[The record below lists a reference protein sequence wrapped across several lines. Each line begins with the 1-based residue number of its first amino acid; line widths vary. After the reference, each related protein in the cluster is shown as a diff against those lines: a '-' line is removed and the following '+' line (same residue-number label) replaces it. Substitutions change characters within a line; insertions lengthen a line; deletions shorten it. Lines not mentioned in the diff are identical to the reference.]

1 MTRISNALSMTVV
14 DLTHARELYT
24 IINIYQFTLKT
35 PHHNYRYRFSMRKYS
50 ITHQKKNP
58 KSLRVIAALMFCLLG
73 FPSNFTGKALKFEN
87 DSFNGLL
94 QASKEAATLTSNITN
109 GDGNQAFETNRG
121 EPNFSITANFL
132 IFTTMSFL
140 VSNILLCLLLSYLY
154 SVPYNKEGLLLYL
167 YRDLVKLCLSIT
179 WLWTITVIACTTIGN
194 GISIEGQAA
203 KLVANC
209 YLALGMLL
217 LITMNFIA
225 ILRLF
230 MVKENM
236 LDPPLPWNKTH
247 YEPSNSNIQFR
258 IANISL
264 TLSLIFILYIY
275 DAYPR
280 MYYNLKGDGRTL
292 LNLPIGTM
300 VISGIE
306 ITLIIAYTATSIV
319 TEVLQHTQR
328 LDIERSLPRQWNYL
342 LRANLIL
349 AGVFVLCGFL
359 IPHGKGY
366 LWIAFQIIMT
376 TMGVILP
383 GWMIVALP
391 QLRHFVIRRMRIN
404 TEYILET
411 SNSLLNYFQI
421 IRHWRRNSRVV
432 APTV

>member
-1 MTRISNALSMTVV
+1 MTVV
-14 DLTHARELYT
+14 DLTHARELYQIT
-24 IINIYQFTLKT
+24 IIFQL
-35 PHHNYRYRFSMRKYS
+35 SMRKYRAS
-50 ITHQKKNP
+50 DLKNNHRTVKIITI
-58 KSLRVIAALMFCLLG
+58 LIFCLIVL
-73 FPSNFTGKALKFEN
+73 PSNFTGKAVKLKNE
-87 DSFNGLL
+87 SFMDLF
-94 QASKEAATLTSNITN
+94 QASNKVAPSASNITN
-109 GDGNQAFETNRG
+109 ENGNQAYEVNRD
-121 EPNFSITANFL
+121 ELNFSITGNFL
-132 IFTTMSFL
+132 IFTTLSFF

-179 WLWTITVIACTTIGN
+179 WLWVITVITCAIIGN
-194 GISIEGQAA
+194 GLSIEGPPA
-203 KLVANC
+203 KFISNC
-209 YLALGMLL
+209 YLALGLLL

-225 ILRLF
+225 ILRFF

-247 YEPSNSNIQFR
+247 SEPFNSNIQLRSTNVAF
-258 IANISL
+258 
-264 TLSLIFILYIY
+264 TLSLICILYIC

-292 LNLPIGTM
+292 LNLPMGTM

-306 ITLIIAYTATSIV
+306 VTLIFTYTATSIV
-319 TEVLQHTQR
+319 TEVWQHTQR

-342 LRANLIL
+342 LRANLVL

-391 QLRHFVIRRMRIN
+391 QLRRYVIRRIRIN
-404 TEYILET
+404 VDYILET
-411 SNSLLNYFQI
+411 FNFLLNYIQS
-421 IRHWRRNSRVV
+421 IRHWRRNSSTV
-432 APTV
+432 APSA

>member
-1 MTRISNALSMTVV
+1 MTVINI
-14 DLTHARELYT
+14 TCARELCKTT
-24 IINIYQFTLKT
+24 ITFL
-35 PHHNYRYRFSMRKYS
+35 FSMLKYH
-50 ITHQKKNP
+50 TKDLKKD
-58 KSLRVIAALMFCLLG
+58 LRTVKILAALTLSVLAS
-73 FPSNFTGKALKFEN
+73 PSNFTGKAMKLKNE
-87 DSFNGLL
+87 SFVDLL
-94 QASKEAATLTSNITN
+94 QAAQKCKPLTSNITN
-109 GDGNQAFETNRG
+109 GDGNQAFETNK
-121 EPNFSITANFL
+121 EELNFSITTNFL
-132 IFTTMSFL
+132 IFTTSSFL

-179 WLWTITVIACTTIGN
+179 WLWVITVITCTIIGN
-194 GISIEGQAA
+194 GLSIEGPAA
-203 KLVANC
+203 KFIANC
-209 YLALGMLL
+209 YLAFGLLL

-225 ILRLF
+225 VLRFF

-247 YEPSNSNIQFR
+247 SEPFNSNIQLR
-258 IANISL
+258 VTNISL
-264 TLSLIFILYIY
+264 TLSLICILYIC

-280 MYYNLKGDGRTL
+280 MYYNLNGDGRTL

-306 ITLIIAYTATSIV
+306 VALIITYTATSIV
-319 TEVLQHTQR
+319 TEVWQHTQR

-342 LRANLIL
+342 LRANLVL

-383 GWMIVALP
+383 GWMIIALP
-391 QLRHFVIRRMRIN
+391 QLRRYAMRHMRIN
-404 TEYILET
+404 IEYILET
-411 SNSLLNYFQI
+411 SNFLLNYIQNL
-421 IRHWRRNSRVV
+421 RHWRRNSSAV
-432 APTV
+432 APSE

>member
-1 MTRISNALSMTVV
+1 MTVV
-14 DLTHARELYT
+14 DLTHGRELYQIT
-24 IINIYQFTLKT
+24 IIFRL
-35 PHHNYRYRFSMRKYS
+35 SMRKYRTS
-50 ITHQKKNP
+50 DLKNNHRTVKIITI
-58 KSLRVIAALMFCLLG
+58 LIFCLIG
-73 FPSNFTGKALKFEN
+73 FPSNFTGKAVKLKNE
-87 DSFNGLL
+87 SFMDLI
-94 QASKEAATLTSNITN
+94 QASNKVAPSASNITN
-109 GDGNQAFETNRG
+109 GVKNQAYETNKD
-121 EPNFSITANFL
+121 ELNFSITANFL
-132 IFTTMSFL
+132 IFTTLSFF

-179 WLWTITVIACTTIGN
+179 WLWAITVITCTIIGN
-194 GISIEGQAA
+194 GLSIEGPPA
-203 KLVANC
+203 KFISNC
-209 YLALGMLL
+209 YLALGLLL

-225 ILRLF
+225 ILRFF

-247 YEPSNSNIQFR
+247 SEPFNSNIQLR
-258 IANISL
+258 ITSMAF
-264 TLSLIFILYIY
+264 TLSLICILYIC

-292 LNLPIGTM
+292 LNLPMGTM

-306 ITLIIAYTATSIV
+306 VTLIFTYTATSIV
-319 TEVLQHTQR
+319 TEVWQHTQR

-342 LRANLIL
+342 LRANLVL

-383 GWMIVALP
+383 GWLIIALP
-391 QLRHFVIRRMRIN
+391 QLRRYVIRHMRIN
-404 TEYILET
+404 IDYILET
-411 SNSLLNYFQI
+411 SNFLLNYIQT
-421 IRHWRRNSRVV
+421 IRHWRRNSSTV
-432 APTV
+432 APSS